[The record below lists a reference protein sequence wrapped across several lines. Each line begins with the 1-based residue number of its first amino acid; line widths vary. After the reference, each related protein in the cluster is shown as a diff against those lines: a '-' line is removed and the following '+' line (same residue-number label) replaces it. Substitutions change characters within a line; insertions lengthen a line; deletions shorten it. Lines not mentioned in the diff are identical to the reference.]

1 MSPVIV
7 DARSRR
13 LVSAGLSG
21 VGGRLAAVLLGLVL
35 TPVIVGG
42 LGDERYG
49 VFATLTLAVSLLSF
63 SDLGVGNGLITRTA
77 AAGARGDVAEQR
89 RLASV
94 GFAIM
99 ATAGTVV
106 AAATL
111 VLVELLPWR
120 AAFGAPG
127 VPEAELRQAVLAFGL
142 LFAAGVP
149 GAVGQKLLLGLQRG
163 ATVNAW
169 VLAGTCASLLGA
181 AAASAAGA
189 RLPLVVAA
197 TVGPPILLSCC
208 SSLWLFCVAR
218 RDLAPR
224 RVDVTLAGAV
234 SLLRVGGLF
243 LVLNAAVA
251 LAFQTDLLVVSAVL
265 GASAAAVL
273 AICLRVF
280 SLVQQSTTAVLT
292 QLWPAFAD
300 ALASGDAR
308 WVRRAWWRSSL
319 GIAGVAAP
327 VLLLLALTGDRL
339 IEWWVGPSLVP
350 PTSLLLALALWTL
363 QQACIYPT
371 AMLLNGAEI
380 VRFQVVAASSMAV
393 TNIGLSIVLAQAW
406 GVAGPVW
413 ASLITHTALNA
424 VPAVV
429 VVWRRVLSTD
439 ARPGLVPATSPA

>member
-1 MSPVIV
+1 MRPSVT
-7 DARSRR
+7 DARTRR
-13 LVSAGLSG
+13 LVAAGLSG
-21 VGGRLAAVLLGLVL
+21 VGGRMATVLLGLGL
-35 TPVIVGG
+35 TPVIVGS

-49 VFATLTLAVSLLSF
+49 VFATLTLAVSLLTF
-63 SDLGVGNGLITRTA
+63 SDLGVGNGLITRMA
-77 AAGARGDVAEQR
+77 AAGAEGNVAEQR

-94 GFAIM
+94 AFAIM
-99 ATAGTVV
+99 AAAGTAV
-106 AAATL
+106 AALTL
-111 VLVELLPWR
+111 MLSDLLPWR
-120 AAFGAPG
+120 GAFGAPG
-127 VPEAELRQAVLAFGL
+127 VPEEELRQAVLTFGL
-142 LFAAGVP
+142 VFAAGVP
-149 GAVGQKLLLGLQRG
+149 AAVGQKVLLGLQRG

-169 VLAGTCASLLGA
+169 LLAGTCTSLLGT
-181 AAASAAGA
+181 AASAAAGA
-189 RLPLVVAA
+189 GLPVVVAA
-197 TVGPPILLSCC
+197 TVGPPILLAWGLT
-208 SSLWLFCVAR
+208 LWLFRIAR
-218 RDLAPR
+218 RDLSPR
-224 RVDVTLAGAV
+224 RGDVTLAGAV

-280 SLVQQSTTAVLT
+280 SLVQQSTTALLT

-300 ALASGDAR
+300 ALASGDQR

-319 GIAGVAAP
+319 GIAGVTAP

-350 PTSLLLALALWTL
+350 PTSLLLALAIWTL

-380 VRFQVVAASSMAV
+380 VRFQVVAASAMAL
-393 TNIGLSIVLAQAW
+393 TNLGLSVVLAQAW
-406 GVAGPVW
+406 GVSGPVW

-429 VVWRRVLSTD
+429 VVWRRVLNAD
-439 ARPGLVPATSPA
+439 ARTGPVPAGAPV